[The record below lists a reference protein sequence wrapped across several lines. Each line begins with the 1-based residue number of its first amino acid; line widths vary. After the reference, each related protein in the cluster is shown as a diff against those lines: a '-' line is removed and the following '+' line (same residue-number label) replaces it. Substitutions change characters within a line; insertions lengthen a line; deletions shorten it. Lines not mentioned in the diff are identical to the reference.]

1 MGVSWFMINVDIIE
15 LKTKLDNLEKLISDY
30 DNIEMNLFNH
40 LKNSFISWEDTN
52 SLRFQNAILSDKKEN
67 IEFKKNLRESIT
79 IFKKIYKYYISIGKK
94 ININLN
100 DKSNIMNLLENI
112 LSKTKNIERKINQI
126 NASEVSEIRYKIK
139 RVNDNIN
146 MLKDSYRSL
155 YQKLENIEFTIKNN
169 INKLE
174 TVKIN
179 DLEVF

>member
-79 IFKKIYKYYISIGKK
+79 IFKKIYTSYISIGKK